1 MDLKRIKMRLLGF
14 ILLFLGS
21 LAAYGQGV
29 EFEAS
34 APSVVEVGEQFR
46 LSYSLN
52 RKGTDL
58 QIPTLDG
65 FTLLMGPSTGSSSS
79 FSSINGKV
87 TQSVSYTYTYV
98 LEGTKEGTFQIPP
111 ATITVEGKEY
121 RSNAISIEVV
131 KGSGNHAN
139 RSNRRVDP
147 TEQAEGNV
155 AVNENNLFVKVDVS
169 RRNLYIGESLV
180 ATIKVYSKVNLV
192 SFGRTK
198 FPAFDGFL
206 AEDIPTPQQIELVRE
221 TYNGEIYRV
230 GVLRKVL
237 LFPQHT
243 GEITIEPFE
252 VECIVRQ
259 QLASSRSFFD
269 DFFGNYR
276 DIKALRLSRP
286 VKINVREL
294 PVAGRPLGFSGT
306 VGDISMRTSLS
317 ADTVK
322 ANDALTY
329 KVTFSGVGNLKLISA
344 PAIDFPTDFES
355 YEPKVTKD
363 IKTGENGM
371 RGTVTYEYVLIPRY
385 AGDYKIPAVT
395 FSYFDPAAHA
405 YRTVSG
411 ETYEIHVLKGNGST
425 SGENTTSVQSF
436 KKEDV
441 RQLGQDIRFIRTGDL
456 QLRPKGGVFFGT
468 VVYWL
473 AFIIP
478 FVLFV
483 IGAILNRRRIK
494 ANADLVRVK
503 NKAANKMARKRMKS
517 AAVAMKN
524 RNTEQFYEEVLKALW
539 GYVSYKLNIDMAEL
553 NRDNISDILQRKSVE
568 STLIQD
574 FITVLDT
581 CEFAR
586 YAPAANPDQEMD
598 QVYENGIAIITKL
611 DKAIK

>member
-14 ILLFLGS
+14 ILLFFTS
-21 LAAYGQGV
+21 LTVWGQGV

-46 LSYSLN
+46 LTYSLN
-52 RKGTDL
+52 RKGTNL
-58 QIPTLDG
+58 QVPTLEG
-65 FTLLMGPSTGSSSS
+65 FNLLMGPSTGSSSS

-111 ATITVEGKEY
+111 ATVTVEGKEY
-121 RSNAISIEVV
+121 RSNTLSVEVV
-131 KGSGNHAN
+131 KGSGNNAN
-139 RSNRRVDP
+139 RSGRRGEP
-147 TEQAEGNV
+147 AEQSEGNV

-198 FPAFDGFL
+198 FPSFDGFL

-221 TYNGEIYRV
+221 TYNGEIYKV

-294 PVAGRPLGFSGT
+294 PVAGRPAGFSGT
-306 VGDISMRTSLS
+306 VGNISMRTSLS
-317 ADTVK
+317 ADTIR

-329 KVTFSGVGNLKLISA
+329 KVTFSGVGNLKLFSA
-344 PAIDFPTDFES
+344 PVVNFPTDFES

-371 RGTVTYEYVLIPRY
+371 SGTVTYEYVLIPRY
-385 AGDYKIPAVT
+385 AGEYRIPAVT
-395 FSYFDPAAHA
+395 FSYFDPAAHS
-405 YRTVSG
+405 YRSISG
-411 ETYEIHVLKGNGST
+411 ESYDIHVLKGNVNT
-425 SGENTTSVQSF
+425 SGDNTTAVQSF

-456 QLRPKGGVFFGT
+456 QLRPKGGNFFGT
-468 VVYWL
+468 TIYWL

-478 FVLFV
+478 FLLFV
-483 IGAILNRRRIK
+483 IGAILNRRRIE

-503 NKAANKMARKRMKS
+503 NKTANKMARKRMKS
-517 AAVAMKN
+517 AAAAMKN

-553 NRDNISDILQRKSVE
+553 NRDNISDILQRKSVD

-586 YAPAANPDQEMD
+586 YAPAANPSQEMD

>member
-14 ILLFLGS
+14 ILLFFTS
-21 LAAYGQGV
+21 LTVWGQGV

-46 LSYSLN
+46 LTYSLN
-52 RKGTDL
+52 RKGTNL
-58 QIPTLDG
+58 QVPTLEG
-65 FTLLMGPSTGSSSS
+65 FNLLMGPSTGSSSS

-111 ATITVEGKEY
+111 ATVTVEGKEY
-121 RSNAISIEVV
+121 RSNTLSVEVV
-131 KGSGNHAN
+131 KGSGNNAN
-139 RSNRRVDP
+139 RSGRRGEP
-147 TEQAEGNV
+147 AEQSEGNV

-192 SFGRTK
+192 SFGRMK
-198 FPAFDGFL
+198 FPSFDGFL

-221 TYNGEIYRV
+221 TYNGEIYKV

-294 PVAGRPLGFSGT
+294 PVAGRPAGFSGT
-306 VGDISMRTSLS
+306 VGNISMRTSLS
-317 ADTVK
+317 ADTIR

-329 KVTFSGVGNLKLISA
+329 KVTFSGVGNLKLFSA
-344 PAIDFPTDFES
+344 PVVNFPTDFES

-371 RGTVTYEYVLIPRY
+371 SGTVTYEYVLIPRY
-385 AGDYKIPAVT
+385 AGEYRIPAVT
-395 FSYFDPAAHA
+395 FSYFDPAAHS
-405 YRTVSG
+405 YRSISG
-411 ETYEIHVLKGNGST
+411 ESYDIHVLKGNVNT
-425 SGENTTSVQSF
+425 SGDNTTAVKSF

-456 QLRPKGGVFFGT
+456 QLRPKGGNFFGT
-468 VVYWL
+468 TIYWL

-478 FVLFV
+478 FLLFV
-483 IGAILNRRRIK
+483 IGAILNRRRIE

-503 NKAANKMARKRMKS
+503 NKTANKMARKRMKS
-517 AAVAMKN
+517 AAAAMKN

-553 NRDNISDILQRKSVE
+553 NRDNISDILQRKSVD

-586 YAPAANPDQEMD
+586 YAPAANPSQEMD

>member
-14 ILLFLGS
+14 ILLFFTS
-21 LAAYGQGV
+21 LTVWGQGV

-46 LSYSLN
+46 LTYSLN
-52 RKGTDL
+52 RKGTNL
-58 QIPTLDG
+58 QVPTLEG
-65 FTLLMGPSTGSSSS
+65 FNLLMGPSTGSSSS

-111 ATITVEGKEY
+111 ATVTVEGKEY
-121 RSNAISIEVV
+121 RSNTLSVEVV
-131 KGSGNHAN
+131 KGSGNNAN
-139 RSNRRVDP
+139 RSGRRGEP

-198 FPAFDGFL
+198 FPSFDGFL

-221 TYNGEIYRV
+221 TYNGEIYKV

-294 PVAGRPLGFSGT
+294 PVAGRPAGFSGT
-306 VGDISMRTSLS
+306 VGNISVRTSLS
-317 ADTVK
+317 ADTIR

-329 KVTFSGVGNLKLISA
+329 KVTFSGVGNLKLLSA
-344 PAIDFPTDFES
+344 PVVNFPTDFES

-371 RGTVTYEYVLIPRY
+371 SGTVTYEYVLIPRY
-385 AGDYKIPAVT
+385 AGEYRIPAVT
-395 FSYFDPAAHA
+395 FSYFDPAAHS
-405 YRTVSG
+405 YRSISG
-411 ETYEIHVLKGNGST
+411 ESYDIHVLKGNVNT
-425 SGENTTSVQSF
+425 SGDNTTAVQSF

-456 QLRPKGGVFFGT
+456 QLRSKGGNFFGT
-468 VVYWL
+468 TIYWL

-478 FVLFV
+478 FLLFV
-483 IGAILNRRRIK
+483 IGAILNRRRIE

-503 NKAANKMARKRMKS
+503 NKTANKMARKRMKS
-517 AAVAMKN
+517 AAAAMKN

-553 NRDNISDILQRKSVE
+553 NRDNISDILQRKSVD

-586 YAPAANPDQEMD
+586 YAPAANPNQEMD